1 MKGVRTIR
9 GRIVLEAEVQGR
21 IHSTTILCVR
31 RDGHVALGGDGQ
43 VTIGDTV
50 MKANANKVRALKGG
64 KILAGFAGAAAD
76 AFTLFEKFEE
86 KLERYPGNLPRA
98 AVELAKDWRSD
109 RVLRR
114 LEALLIVADKEHGFV
129 ISGSG
134 ELIEP
139 DDGILAIGSGGSYAL
154 AAARGLVGNSGLPP
168 RDIVQKSLEIAAELD
183 RYIVGQE
190 PAKKAVAIAVRNR
203 WRRAQTPDDIRDE
216 ILPNNIIM
224 IGPTGV
230 GKTEIARRLARL
242 AGAPFLKVE
251 ASKFTEVGYVG
262 RDVESMVR
270 ELVDVAIN
278 MVRTEREDEVYPEA
292 EARAEERLLDILLPA
307 APAPPLTASPSPGE
321 KGEGRGEK
329 APLFVVSSKGDV
341 TTKPLEADTEAQER
355 RRRSREKLRQQLKEG
370 KLEERDVE
378 VEVQQQGFPM
388 LEMMQP
394 PQGMEG
400 PDVNFT
406 EWLQEMLPKKKKRRT
421 VHLHEARRILVD
433 EELKK
438 LVDMDDVVNE
448 ALDRV
453 ENHGVIFIDELDK
466 IAGERGTVGP
476 DVSRE
481 GVQRDLLTIVEGSTV
496 QTRYGYVRTDHVL
509 FIAAGAFHV
518 SKPSD
523 LIPELQGRFPIRV
536 ELSSLTEAD
545 FVRIM
550 TEPENA
556 LTKQYAALCQAEGAT
571 LEFTADGVKEIARIA
586 AKVNER
592 MENIGARRLHT
603 VMTTLLEEVMFEL
616 PDYPSKHIVFD
627 GPAVR
632 ERLLRIVE
640 DEDLRKYIL

>member
-1 MKGVRTIR
+1 MPWLEEMPPKK
-9 GRIVLEAEVQGR
+9 IV
-21 IHSTTILCVR
+21 
-31 RDGHVALGGDGQ
+31 
-43 VTIGDTV
+43 
-50 MKANANKVRALKGG
+50 
-64 KILAGFAGAAAD
+64 
-76 AFTLFEKFEE
+76 
-86 KLERYPGNLPRA
+86 
-98 AVELAKDWRSD
+98 
-109 RVLRR
+109 
-114 LEALLIVADKEHGFV
+114 
-129 ISGSG
+129 
-134 ELIEP
+134 
-139 DDGILAIGSGGSYAL
+139 
-154 AAARGLVGNSGLPP
+154 
-168 RDIVQKSLEIAAELD
+168 AELD

-190 PAKKAVAIAVRNR
+190 AAKKAVAIAVRNR
-203 WRRAQTPDDIRDE
+203 WRRAQAPEEIRDE
-216 ILPNNIIM
+216 IMPNNIIM

-270 ELVDVAIN
+270 ELVDVSIN
-278 MVRTEREDEVYPEA
+278 MVRSEREDDVYPTA
-292 EARAEERLLDILLPA
+292 EQRAEERLLDLLLP
-307 APAPPLTASPSPGE
+307 PLPSPPPAASSPPGVGSTE
-321 KGEGRGEK
+321 QGAAGR
-329 APLFVVSSKGDV
+329 PLFVVSSKGDV
-341 TTKPLEADTEAQER
+341 ESKLPEAETEATER
-355 RRRSREKLRQQLKEG
+355 RRRTREKLRQQLKDG
-370 KLEERDVE
+370 QLEERDVE
-378 VEVQQQGFPM
+378 IEVQQQSFPM

-400 PDVNFT
+400 PDINFG
-406 EWLQEMLPKKKKRRT
+406 EMIQELIPKKKKRRT
-421 VHLHEARRILVD
+421 VHLHEARRILID

-453 ENHGVIFIDELDK
+453 ENHGVIFIDEIDK
-466 IAGERGTVGP
+466 ITGQRGQTTGP

-481 GVQRDLLTIVEGSTV
+481 GVQRDLLPIVEGSTV
-496 QTRYGYVRTDHVL
+496 QTRYGYVRTDHIL
-509 FIAAGAFHV
+509 FIAAGAFHIA
-518 SKPSD
+518 KPSD

-536 ELSSLTEAD
+536 ELSSLTEED

-556 LTKQYAALCQAEGAT
+556 LTKQYAALCRSDGAT
-571 LEFTADGVKEIARIA
+571 LEFTLEGVKEIARIA

-603 VMTTLLEEVMFEL
+603 VLTTLLEDVLFEL
-616 PDYPSKHIVFD
+616 PDYPTKHIVFD